1 MQKISGAIKEAAK
14 AFLKR
19 HYMTVAAILGLLLPT
34 FAYGQAEQAGG
45 GEANLVLP
53 DLSSVSFLGING
65 HALLMVGLLF
75 CVGGLLF
82 GLASYVQLKNL
93 PVHRTMR
100 EMSELIY
107 ETCKTYLVT
116 QGKFI
121 VLLWAFIAVIIALY
135 FGYLA
140 PVPGKSI
147 GVTLPIILLFS
158 LVGIAGSY
166 GVAWFGIRVN
176 TFANSRT
183 AFAGLRGK
191 PYPIYAIPL
200 KAGMSIGMLLISV
213 ELLIMLFIL
222 LFIPRDYA
230 GPCFI
235 GFAIG
240 ESLGAA
246 ALRIAG
252 GIFTKI
258 ADIGSDLM
266 KIVFKIKE
274 DDARNP
280 GVIADCTGDN
290 AGDSVGPTA
299 DGFETYGVTGVALIT
314 FILLAVK
321 DPTVQVQLLVWIFV
335 MRVIMLVA
343 SAFAYFA

>member
-1 MQKISGAIKEAAK
+1 MTAQEWVYYFLGVSVLSLVVAVFFARQVIGSITGTPDMQRKAAAIKSGAAM
-14 AFLKR
+14 FLKR
-19 HYMTVAAILGLLLPT
+19 QYKIVAALLGLLVPALAPT
-34 FAYGQAEQAGG
+34 IVHAQPEHAGGG

-53 DLSSVSFLGING
+53 DLSTVNFLGMNG
-65 HALLMVGLLF
+65 HALLMIGLLF

-82 GLASYVQLKNL
+82 GLAIYVQLKNL
-93 PVHRTMR
+93 PVHRSMR
-100 EMSELIY
+100 DISELIY

-121 VLLWAFIAVIIALY
+121 LLLWAFIAVIIALY
-135 FGYLA
+135 FGWLA
-140 PVPGKSI
+140 PVPDKPI

-191 PYPIYAIPL
+191 PYPLFAIPL

-222 LFIPRDYA
+222 LFIPADYA

-258 ADIGSDLM
+258 ASACSHCAKSQKQDY
-266 KIVFKIKE
+266 
-274 DDARNP
+274 
-280 GVIADCTGDN
+280 
-290 AGDSVGPTA
+290 AGQ
-299 DGFETYGVTGVALIT
+299 T
-314 FILLAVK
+314 FTELCQK
-321 DPTVQVQLLVWIFV
+321 T
-335 MRVIMLVA
+335 
-343 SAFAYFA
+343 